1 MSQFDPKHSS
11 SDVAV
16 AVVLL
21 MMIIIIADN
30 TDGDVVAN
38 SAGNRMG

>member
-11 SDVAV
+11 SDIAV

-21 MMIIIIADN
+21 MMIIIADN

>member
-11 SDVAV
+11 SDIAV

-21 MMIIIIADN
+21 MMIIIADN

-38 SAGNRMG
+38 LAGNRMG